1 MHQHLSWHTYALF
14 LHSDV
19 YFSASFVSVDAS
31 PSFLCVFIW
40 KPVRSGFLFFLF
52 FFFFASCLEHC
63 CFWHKANVPELE
75 TGQLFYQR
83 FAGLSVLRLLKSRRG
98 AKSSEAVRVTGWVI
112 PPTPLFTHAVPRG
125 GRHPANW
132 CHSSSA
138 KEPLSHRESG
148 AEILDLLLSFI
159 ARLSFCF
166 SGLVCDI
173 L

>member
-1 MHQHLSWHTYALF
+1 M
-14 LHSDV
+14 
-19 YFSASFVSVDAS
+19 DAS
-31 PSFLCVFIW
+31 PSFLCMLSW
-40 KPVRSGFLFFLF
+40 NQSAPAFFF
-52 FFFFASCLEHC
+52 SFFFASGVEHC

-75 TGQLFYQR
+75 TSQLFHQC

-98 AKSSEAVRVTGWVI
+98 AKSSEAVRVAGWVI

-166 SGLVCDI
+166 SGLWGSLRHLVVIDRYNT
-173 L
+173 